1 MNNNNDINNSV
12 LISNMISFD
21 FVINNKIT
29 KSFRKS
35 DNSMYG
41 FLNYDKD
48 YLSKNDLQTGLFR
61 SVIFSYPERK
71 ILSFCPAKSISYHYF
86 NEMFPFLTKN
96 IQISSFID
104 GIMIQ
109 LFFDDRIEK
118 WKIASKYNMDGIEIP
133 NKYNKKNIHQ
143 LFMLALKM
151 DENDSLKNVYFI
163 NELPKTCN
171 YIFRLLI
178 EENQYKLYLNNVFQ
192 VRCNLPNSIKYVPE
206 FEYKNWPCL
215 KNLKFIHFPESHI
228 FESYCDLNE
237 YISYVHK
244 PVKFILTNTDTGL
257 RTKIESEEQ
266 VLKEKSK
273 LIPNFEKY
281 LFFCL
286 HRIHNDYK
294 ICEMYPQYNREMWNM
309 RNLFELM
316 IDNVHQYYIDYFIK
330 KTTYCMNEP
339 FKKYLE
345 DIHKHIYLPSL
356 KIKQPIL
363 IKRTII
369 KDYFLGLSPNELTN
383 LFMSF

>member
-1 MNNNNDINNSV
+1 MNNNDINNSV

-21 FVINNKIT
+21 YVINNKIT

-35 DNSMYG
+35 DNNMYG

-48 YLSKNDLQTGLFR
+48 YLSINDLQTGLFR

-71 ILSFCPAKSISYHYF
+71 ILSFCPAKSISYIYF
-86 NEMFPFLTKN
+86 KEMFPCLTKN

-104 GIMIQ
+104 GIMVQ
-109 LFFDDRIEK
+109 LFFDDRIK
-118 WKIASKYNMDGIEIP
+118 QWKLASKYNMDGIEVP
-133 NKYNKKNIHQ
+133 NKYNKKNIYQ

-151 DENDSLKNVYFI
+151 NENDLLKNVYFI

-178 EENQYKLYLNNVFQ
+178 EENEYKLYLNNVFQ
-192 VRCNLPNSIKYVPE
+192 VQCNLPNSIKYVPE
-206 FEYKNWPCL
+206 FEYKSWACF
-215 KNLKFIHFPESHI
+215 KNLKFVHFPESHM
-228 FESYCDLNE
+228 FESYNDLDE
-237 YISYVHK
+237 YISYIHK

-257 RTKIESEEQ
+257 RTKVESEEQ
-266 VLKEKSK
+266 VLKVKSK

-286 HRIHNDYK
+286 QRIHNDYK

-309 RNLFELM
+309 RNLFETM
-316 IDNVHQYYIDYFIK
+316 VDNVHQYYIDYFVR
-330 KTTYCMNEP
+330 KTSDSMHEP

-356 KIKQPIL
+356 KNKQPIL

-369 KDYFLGLSPNELTN
+369 KEYFLELSPNELTN

>member
-1 MNNNNDINNSV
+1 MNNDDINNSV

-21 FVINNKIT
+21 YVINNKIT

-71 ILSFCPAKSISYHYF
+71 VLSFCPAKSISYQYF
-86 NEMFPFLTKN
+86 KEVFPCLTKD
-96 IQISSFID
+96 IQITNFID
-104 GIMIQ
+104 GIMVQ
-109 LFFDDRIEK
+109 LFYDDRIEQ

-133 NKYNKKNIHQ
+133 NKYNKKNIYQ

-151 DENDSLKNVYFI
+151 DETDSLKSVYFI
-163 NELPKTCN
+163 NELPKSCN

-192 VRCNLPNSIKYVPE
+192 VRCNLPNSIKYVPD
-206 FEYKNWPCL
+206 FEYKNWSCF
-215 KNLKFIHFPESHI
+215 KNLKFVHFPETHV
-228 FESYCDLNE
+228 FESYYDLNE
-237 YISYVHK
+237 YISYIHK
-244 PVKFILTNTDTGL
+244 PVKFILTNTNTGL

-281 LFFCL
+281 LFICL
-286 HRIHNDYK
+286 YRIHNDYK
-294 ICEMYPQYNREMWNM
+294 ICEMYPQYYREMWNM
-309 RNLFELM
+309 KNLFELM
-316 IDNVHQYYIDYFIK
+316 VDNVHQCYVDYFIK
-330 KTTYCMNEP
+330 KTSVSLSDP

-356 KIKQPIL
+356 KIRQPIL

-369 KDYFLGLSPNELTN
+369 KDYFLELSPNELTN